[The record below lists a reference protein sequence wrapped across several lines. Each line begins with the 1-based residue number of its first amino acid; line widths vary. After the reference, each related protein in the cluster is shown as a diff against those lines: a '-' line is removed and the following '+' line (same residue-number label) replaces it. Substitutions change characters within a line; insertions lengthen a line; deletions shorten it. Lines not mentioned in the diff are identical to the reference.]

1 MIHEMKLRPNP
12 FAAIREGRKTY
23 ELRLYDE
30 KRQALRVGD
39 TLRFTE
45 TESGETLS
53 AKIVGLHRFP
63 TFAALYDALPLE
75 KCGYRKEELAAASP
89 EDMRAYYTKEEEEKY
104 GVVAIEIRILPQS
117 HPKA

>member
-1 MIHEMKLRPNP
+1 MIHEMKLRPQP
-12 FAAIREGRKTY
+12 FSAIRRGEKTF

-30 KRQALRVGD
+30 KRQMIRVGD

-45 TESGETLS
+45 TESGERL
-53 AKIVGLHRFP
+53 AAEVVALHRFP
-63 TFAALYDALPLE
+63 TFAALYSALPLTRF
-75 KCGYRKEELAAASP
+75 GYTEDQLATASP

-104 GVVAIEIRILPQS
+104 GVVAIEIKVLPQS